1 MRQITDIAFEPDG
14 TVIIAFIGADD
25 IRCEGAVAV
34 RRQVRIAPSDQYAPD
49 VERLTARANALLNDA
64 LEDWSNSEAVPAELL
79 GPLAPGQQRP
89 SEGDPMRQP
98 VSIDLDDDDASA
110 ERNMKAIE
118 ESRQNGPYRRG
129 QTEPCGNRE
138 PHGAH
143 TYDESMSGY
152 KWCGGVDA
160 AEA

>member
-64 LEDWSNSEAVPAELL
+64 LEDWGNSEAVPPEKL
-79 GPLAPGQQRP
+79 GLEPPVPERP
-89 SEGDPMRQP
+89 FE
-98 VSIDLDDDDASA
+98 DDDASA
-110 ERNMKAIE
+110 ERNWSAIE
-118 ESRQNGPYRRG
+118 EARSLGDQMVAD
-129 QTEPCGNRE
+129 Q
-138 PHGAH
+138 
-143 TYDESMSGY
+143 
-152 KWCGGVDA
+152 
-160 AEA
+160 EA